1 LNRPSELPAAWWPA
15 AGANSLA
22 PRLAALGHV
31 MHAFG
36 IEDGDVQAMDR
47 PPQDGPAPRP
57 VLHGATLLLPG
68 APPAWAASGATD
80 AAAPWDERLH
90 DLHLAATLHAI
101 GHLRHSPRRQPAG
114 KRKPMS
120 LALAGAIEDVR
131 VDHLLMRR
139 HPGVGR
145 LYRCLL
151 RCQPALP
158 QVGFEALVAR
168 LQRVLLDPQ
177 ADDDNAWVRK
187 GRALFEAQ
195 AARLDDAEAFR
206 ELVSVLANDLGQ
218 LRVRMNL
225 QTYAPPLPW
234 HDDNNHLWAH
244 GADAEQAETTLRSPP
259 PQGEPQPALPQV
271 PDAASTPAPLPELA
285 RHDYPEWN
293 YRLDRARDKWCTV
306 IERAVPPALA
316 SAPTL
321 PARTPLR
328 LARSRRLDRSQRIR
342 RQWEG
347 DELDLDAAT
356 EIFIDRRLG
365 LAPDPRLF
373 RRNGRALP
381 RTSLLLLLDLSA
393 STADLQ
399 PCGRSVLDLEREAA
413 ALLMHALCDRED
425 RLEVAGFD
433 SDGRQA
439 VNYLRLLDFGQPV
452 PAAPAAV
459 LGAARP
465 GLSTR
470 LGAALRHA
478 TARLA
483 KETSAQRTLLVLS
496 DGAPS
501 DIDVFDP
508 RHLLEDA
515 ARAVVE
521 ARRKGVRCFC
531 LSLDRASE
539 AEVRRIFGYGGY
551 RIVDDPARLTAA
563 LARSYADLIDG
574 R

>member
-1 LNRPSELPAAWWPA
+1 MADAD
-15 AGANSLA
+15 SLT

-36 IEDGDVQAMDR
+36 IDDGEVQALDR

-57 VLHGATLLLPG
+57 VLHGATLLLPE
-68 APPAWAASGATD
+68 APPAWAM
-80 AAAPWDERLH
+80 AAE

-101 GHLRHSPRRQPAG
+101 GHLRHSPRRQPTG
-114 KRKPMS
+114 NRKPIS

-131 VDHLLMRR
+131 VNRLLMRS
-139 HPGVGR
+139 HPGLGR
-145 LYRCLL
+145 LFRRLL
-151 RCQPALP
+151 RSQPELP

-177 ADDDNAWVRK
+177 ADDHDPDGGDAWVRK

-195 AARLDDAEAFR
+195 AGRLDDAEAFR

-234 HDDNNHLWAH
+234 HDDNSHLWAH
-244 GADAEQAETTLRSPP
+244 GADAEQAETPLRRPP
-259 PQGEPQPALPQV
+259 PQGEPQPVPPQ
-271 PDAASTPAPLPELA
+271 AAEDDSDPAPLPELA
-285 RHDYPEWN
+285 RHDYPEWH
-293 YRLDRARDKWCTV
+293 YRLDRARDHWCTV
-306 IERAVPPALA
+306 IERAVPPAFA
-316 SAPTL
+316 SAPTP
-321 PARTPLR
+321 PARAPLR
-328 LARSRRLDRSQRIR
+328 LARSRRLNRNQRIR

-356 EIFIDRRLG
+356 EVFIDRRLG

-373 RRNGRALP
+373 RRNGRAVP

-413 ALLMHALCDRED
+413 TLLMEALRERED

-452 PAAPAAV
+452 PADPATV

-483 KETSAQRTLLVLS
+483 KERSAQRTLLVLS

-501 DIDVFDP
+501 DIDVFDA
-508 RHLLEDA
+508 RHLVEDA

-531 LSLDRASE
+531 LGMERASE
-539 AEVRRIFGYGGY
+539 AELRRIFGHHGY
-551 RIVDDPARLTAA
+551 RIVNDSARLAAA
-563 LARSYADLIDG
+563 LARSYAELSG
-574 R
+574 CE

>member
-1 LNRPSELPAAWWPA
+1 ME
-15 AGANSLA
+15 GADTLA
-22 PRLAALGHV
+22 PRLAPLGHV

-36 IEDGDVQAMDR
+36 IDDGDVQALER

-57 VLHGATLLLPG
+57 VLHGATLLLPD
-68 APPAWAASGATD
+68 APSEWAVNRTTAR
-80 AAAPWDERLH
+80 AAPGEALVH

-101 GHLRHSPRRQPAG
+101 GHLRHSPRRQAAG

-131 VDHLLMRR
+131 VDRLLMRR

-145 LYRCLL
+145 LYRRLL
-151 RCQPALP
+151 RSQPELP

-187 GRALFEAQ
+187 GRVLFEAQ
-195 AARLDDAEAFR
+195 AGRLDNAEAFR
-206 ELVSVLANDLGQ
+206 EVVSVLANDLGQ

-234 HDDNNHLWAH
+234 HDDNSHLWAH
-244 GADAEQAETTLRSPP
+244 GADAEQAETTLRRPP
-259 PQGEPQPALPQV
+259 PQGEPQPAPPQA
-271 PDAASTPAPLPELA
+271 PEEAPEPMPLPELA
-285 RHDYPEWN
+285 RHDYPEWH
-293 YRLDRARDKWCTV
+293 YRLERVRDNWCTV
-306 IERAVPPALA
+306 IERAVPPIFS

-321 PARTPLR
+321 SARTPLR

-356 EIFIDRRLG
+356 EVFIDRRLG

-373 RRNGRALP
+373 RRNGRAVP
-381 RTSLLLLLDLSA
+381 PTSLLLLLDLSA

-399 PCGRSVLDLEREAA
+399 PCGRRVLDLEREAA
-413 ALLMHALCDRED
+413 ALLMDALRGLED

-452 PAAPAAV
+452 PADPAMM

-470 LGAALRHA
+470 LGAALRHG

-501 DIDVFDP
+501 DIDVFDA
-508 RHLLEDA
+508 RHLVEDA

-521 ARRKGVRCFC
+521 ARCKGVRCFC

-539 AEVRRIFGYGGY
+539 ADVRRIFGHGGY
-551 RIVDDPARLTAA
+551 RIVDDPAGLAGA
-563 LARSYADLIDG
+563 LARSYAELVD
-574 R
+574 RH

>member
-1 LNRPSELPAAWWPA
+1 
-15 AGANSLA
+15 
-22 PRLAALGHV
+22 
-31 MHAFG
+31 M
-36 IEDGDVQAMDR
+36 
-47 PPQDGPAPRP
+47 
-57 VLHGATLLLPG
+57 
-68 APPAWAASGATD
+68 
-80 AAAPWDERLH
+80 
-90 DLHLAATLHAI
+90 
-101 GHLRHSPRRQPAG
+101 
-114 KRKPMS
+114 
-120 LALAGAIEDVR
+120 
-131 VDHLLMRR
+131 
-139 HPGVGR
+139 
-145 LYRCLL
+145 
-151 RCQPALP
+151 
-158 QVGFEALVAR
+158 GFEALVAR

-177 ADDDNAWVRK
+177 TDDDNAWVCK

-195 AARLDDAEAFR
+195 AGRLDDAEAFR
-206 ELVSVLANDLGQ
+206 EVVSVLANDLGQ

-234 HDDNNHLWAH
+234 HDDNSHLWAH
-244 GADAEQAETTLRSPP
+244 GADAEQAETPLRRPP
-259 PQGEPQPALPQV
+259 PQGEPQPAPPQA
-271 PDAASTPAPLPELA
+271 PEEAPEPAPLPELA
-285 RHDYPEWN
+285 RHDYPEWH
-293 YRLDRARDKWCTV
+293 YRLERARDNWCTV
-306 IERAVPPALA
+306 IERAVPPASA

-321 PARTPLR
+321 PARAPLR

-356 EIFIDRRLG
+356 EVFIDRRLG

-373 RRNGRALP
+373 RRNGRAVP

-413 ALLMHALCDRED
+413 ALLMDALRERED

-452 PAAPAAV
+452 PADPATV

-496 DGAPS
+496 DGTPS
-501 DIDVFDP
+501 DIDVFDA
-508 RHLLEDA
+508 RHLVEDA

-539 AEVRRIFGYGGY
+539 ADVRRIFGHAGY
-551 RIVDDPARLTAA
+551 RIVDDPARLAA
-563 LARSYADLIDG
+563 VLARSYAELAG
-574 R
+574 G

>member
-1 LNRPSELPAAWWPA
+1 V
-15 AGANSLA
+15 AGIDKLA

-36 IEDGDVQAMDR
+36 IDDGDVQALDR

-57 VLHGATLLLPG
+57 VLHGATLLLPE
-68 APPAWAASGATD
+68 APPAWAMPAD
-80 AAAPWDERLH
+80 

-131 VDHLLMRR
+131 VDRLLMQR
-139 HPGVGR
+139 HPGLTR
-145 LYRCLL
+145 LFRRLL
-151 RCQPALP
+151 RSQPEPP
-158 QVGFEALVAR
+158 QVGFGAMVAR

-195 AARLDDAEAFR
+195 VAQLDDAEALR
-206 ELVSVLANDLGQ
+206 EMVSVLANDLGQ

-234 HDDNNHLWAH
+234 HDDNSHLWAH
-244 GADAEQAETTLRSPP
+244 GADAEQAETTLRRPP
-259 PQGEPQPALPQV
+259 PSGATQPAPPQAPEET
-271 PDAASTPAPLPELA
+271 PDPVPLPELA
-285 RHDYPEWN
+285 RHDYPEWH
-293 YRLDRARDKWCTV
+293 YRMERARANWCTV
-306 IERAVPPALA
+306 IERAVPPAFA
-316 SAPTL
+316 GATPP
-321 PARTPLR
+321 PARAPLR

-356 EIFIDRRLG
+356 EVFIDRRLG

-373 RRNGRALP
+373 RRNGRAVP

-413 ALLMHALCDRED
+413 ALLMGALRGRED

-452 PAAPAAV
+452 PAGPAMV
-459 LGAARP
+459 LTAARR

-483 KETSAQRTLLVLS
+483 KEDSAQRTLLVLS

-501 DIDVFDP
+501 DIDVFDD
-508 RHLLEDA
+508 RHLVEDA

-521 ARRKGVRCFC
+521 AQRKGVRCFC
-531 LSLDRASE
+531 LSLDRGSE
-539 AEVRRIFGYGGY
+539 SDVRRIFGHAGY
-551 RIVDDPARLTAA
+551 RIVDDPARLAAA
-563 LARSYADLIDG
+563 LARSYAELID
-574 R
+574 RR

>member
-1 LNRPSELPAAWWPA
+1 M
-15 AGANSLA
+15 AGIDNLA
-22 PRLAALGHV
+22 TRLAALGHL

-36 IEDGDVQAMDR
+36 IDGGEVQALDR

-57 VLHGATLLLPG
+57 VLHGATLLLPE
-68 APPAWAASGATD
+68 APPAWAALGVA
-80 AAAPWDERLH
+80 LQH

-101 GHLRHSPRRQPAG
+101 GHLRHSPRRQPTG

-120 LALAGAIEDVR
+120 LALAGAVEDVR
-131 VDHLLMRR
+131 VDRLLMQR
-139 HPGVGR
+139 HPGITR
-145 LYRCLL
+145 LFRRLL
-151 RCQPALP
+151 RSQPEPP
-158 QVGFEALVAR
+158 QVGFETLVAR

-195 AARLDDAEAFR
+195 AGRLDDAEALR

-234 HDDNNHLWAH
+234 HDDNSHLWAH
-244 GADAEQAETTLRSPP
+244 GADAEQAETTLRRPP
-259 PQGEPQPALPQV
+259 PQGALQSAPPQ
-271 PDAASTPAPLPELA
+271 AADEASDPAPMPELA
-285 RHDYPEWN
+285 RHDYPEWH
-293 YRLDRARDKWCTV
+293 YRLERARDHWCTV
-306 IERAVPPALA
+306 IEHAIPPTLASTPTPPARA
-316 SAPTL
+316 
-321 PARTPLR
+321 PLR

-356 EIFIDRRLG
+356 EVFIDRRLG

-373 RRNGRALP
+373 RRNGRAVP

-413 ALLMHALCDRED
+413 ALLMDALRERED

-439 VNYLRLLDFGQPV
+439 VNYLRLLDFGQHV
-452 PAAPAAV
+452 PADPGAV
-459 LGAARP
+459 LGATRP

-496 DGAPS
+496 DGTPS
-501 DIDVFDP
+501 DIDVFNA
-508 RHLLEDA
+508 RHLVEDA

-521 ARRKGVRCFC
+521 ARRKGVRSFC

-539 AEVRRIFGYGGY
+539 ADVRRIFGHAGY
-551 RIVDDPARLTAA
+551 RIVDDPARLAAA
-563 LARSYADLIDG
+563 LTRTCAELIDG

>member
-1 LNRPSELPAAWWPA
+1 ME
-15 AGANSLA
+15 GADTLA

-36 IEDGDVQAMDR
+36 IDDGDVQALER

-57 VLHGATLLLPG
+57 VLHGATLLLPE
-68 APPAWAASGATD
+68 APPEWAASGATD
-80 AAAPWDERLH
+80 GAAPGDVLLH

-101 GHLRHSPRRQPAG
+101 GHLRHSPRRQPTG

-120 LALAGAIEDVR
+120 LALAAAIEDVR
-131 VDHLLMRR
+131 VDRLLMQR
-139 HPGVGR
+139 HPGITR
-145 LYRCLL
+145 LFRRLFRRLL
-151 RCQPALP
+151 RSQPEPP

-177 ADDDNAWVRK
+177 TDDDNAWVRK

-195 AARLDDAEAFR
+195 AGRLDDAESFR
-206 ELVSVLANDLGQ
+206 DVVSVLANDLGQ

-234 HDDNNHLWAH
+234 HDDNSHLWAH
-244 GADAEQAETTLRSPP
+244 GTDAEQAETTLRRPP
-259 PQGEPQPALPQV
+259 PQGAPQSAPPQ
-271 PDAASTPAPLPELA
+271 AADEASDPAPLPELA
-285 RHDYPEWN
+285 RHDYPEWH
-293 YRLDRARDKWCTV
+293 YRLDRARDHWCTV
-306 IERAVPPALA
+306 IERAVPPAFA
-316 SAPTL
+316 NVPTP
-321 PARTPLR
+321 PARAPLR

-356 EIFIDRRLG
+356 EVFIDRRLG

-373 RRNGRALP
+373 RRNGRAVP

-399 PCGRSVLDLEREAA
+399 PCGRRVLELEREAA
-413 ALLMHALCDRED
+413 ALLMDALRDRED

-452 PAAPAAV
+452 PADPAAL
-459 LGAARP
+459 LGATRP

-483 KETSAQRTLLVLS
+483 QETSAQRTLLVLS

-501 DIDVFDP
+501 DIDVFDA
-508 RHLLEDA
+508 RHLVEDA

-521 ARRKGVRCFC
+521 ARRKGVRSFC

-539 AEVRRIFGYGGY
+539 ADVRRIFGHAGY
-551 RIVDDPARLTAA
+551 RIVDDPARLAAA
-563 LARSYADLIDG
+563 LTRTCAELIDG

>member
-1 LNRPSELPAAWWPA
+1 MAAID
-15 AGANSLA
+15 SLA

-36 IEDGDVQAMDR
+36 IDDGDVQALER

-57 VLHGATLLLPG
+57 VLHGATLLLPE
-68 APPAWAASGATD
+68 APPAWALPA
-80 AAAPWDERLH
+80 DE
-90 DLHLAATLHAI
+90 LHLAATLHAI
-101 GHLRHSPRRQPAG
+101 GHLRHSPRRQAAG

-131 VDHLLMRR
+131 VDRLLMRR

-145 LYRCLL
+145 LFRRLL
-151 RCQPALP
+151 RGQPELP

-195 AARLDDAEAFR
+195 AGQLDEAEAFR
-206 ELVSVLANDLGQ
+206 EVVSVLANDLGQ

-225 QTYAPPLPW
+225 QSYAPPLPW
-234 HDDNNHLWAH
+234 HDDNSHLWAH
-244 GADAEQAETTLRSPP
+244 GADAEQAETPLRRPP
-259 PQGEPQPALPQV
+259 PQGEPQPAPPQA
-271 PDAASTPAPLPELA
+271 PEEAPEPAPLPELA
-285 RHDYPEWN
+285 RHDYPEWH
-293 YRLDRARDKWCTV
+293 YRLERARDNWCTV
-306 IERAVPPALA
+306 IERAVPPASF
-316 SAPTL
+316 SAPTP
-321 PARTPLR
+321 PARAPLR

-356 EIFIDRRLG
+356 EVFIDRRLG

-373 RRNGRALP
+373 RRNGRGVP

-413 ALLMHALCDRED
+413 SLLMDALRDHED

-433 SDGRQA
+433 SDGRHV

-452 PAAPAAV
+452 PADAALV
-459 LGAARP
+459 LGAAQP

-501 DIDVFDP
+501 DIDVLDA
-508 RHLLEDA
+508 RHLVEDA
-515 ARAVVE
+515 ARAVME

-539 AEVRRIFGYGGY
+539 ADVRRIFGHGGY
-551 RIVDDPARLTAA
+551 RIVDEPARLAAA
-563 LARSYADLIDG
+563 LARSYAELAG
-574 R
+574 G

>member
-1 LNRPSELPAAWWPA
+1 ME
-15 AGANSLA
+15 GADTLA
-22 PRLAALGHV
+22 PRLAPLGHV

-36 IEDGDVQAMDR
+36 IDDGDVQALER

-57 VLHGATLLLPG
+57 VLHGATLLLPD
-68 APPAWAASGATD
+68 APSEWAVNRTTAR
-80 AAAPWDERLH
+80 AAPGEALVH

-101 GHLRHSPRRQPAG
+101 GHLRHSPRRQAAG

-131 VDHLLMRR
+131 VDRLLMRR

-145 LYRCLL
+145 LYRRLL
-151 RCQPALP
+151 RSQPELP

-187 GRALFEAQ
+187 GRVLFEAQ
-195 AARLDDAEAFR
+195 AGRLDNAEAFR
-206 ELVSVLANDLGQ
+206 EVVSVLANDLGQ

-234 HDDNNHLWAH
+234 HDDNSHLWAH
-244 GADAEQAETTLRSPP
+244 GADAEQAETTLRRPP
-259 PQGEPQPALPQV
+259 PQGEPQPAPPQA
-271 PDAASTPAPLPELA
+271 PEEAPEPMPLPELA
-285 RHDYPEWN
+285 RHDYPEWH
-293 YRLDRARDKWCTV
+293 YRLERVRDNWCTV
-306 IERAVPPALA
+306 IERAVPPIFS

-321 PARTPLR
+321 SARTPLR

-356 EIFIDRRLG
+356 EVFIDRRLG

-373 RRNGRALP
+373 RRNGRAVP
-381 RTSLLLLLDLSA
+381 PTSLLLLLDLSA

-399 PCGRSVLDLEREAA
+399 PCGRRVLDLEREAA
-413 ALLMHALCDRED
+413 ALLMDALRGLED

-452 PAAPAAV
+452 PADPAMM

-470 LGAALRHA
+470 LGAALRHG

-501 DIDVFDP
+501 DIDVFDA
-508 RHLLEDA
+508 RHLVEDA

-521 ARRKGVRCFC
+521 ARCKGVRCFC
-531 LSLDRASE
+531 LTLDRASE
-539 AEVRRIFGYGGY
+539 ADVRRIFGHAGY
-551 RIVDDPARLTAA
+551 RIVDDPARLAGA
-563 LARSYADLIDG
+563 LARSYAELVD
-574 R
+574 RH

>member
-1 LNRPSELPAAWWPA
+1 M
-15 AGANSLA
+15 AGADSLT

-36 IEDGDVQAMDR
+36 IDDGEVQALDG

-57 VLHGATLLLPG
+57 VLHGATLLLPE
-68 APPAWAASGATD
+68 APAAWAM
-80 AAAPWDERLH
+80 AAE

-101 GHLRHSPRRQPAG
+101 GHLRHSPHRLPTG
-114 KRKPMS
+114 NRKPMS
-120 LALAGAIEDVR
+120 LALAGAVEDVR
-131 VDHLLMRR
+131 VDRLLMRR
-139 HPGVGR
+139 HPGLGR
-145 LYRCLL
+145 LFRRLL
-151 RCQPALP
+151 RSQPELP

-195 AARLDDAEAFR
+195 AGRLDDAEAFR

-234 HDDNNHLWAH
+234 HDDNSHLWAH
-244 GADAEQAETTLRSPP
+244 GADAEQAETTLRRPP
-259 PQGEPQPALPQV
+259 PQGAPQSAPPQV
-271 PDAASTPAPLPELA
+271 ADEASDPAPLPELA
-285 RHDYPEWN
+285 RHDYPEWH
-293 YRLDRARDKWCTV
+293 YRLDRARDHWCTV
-306 IERAVPPALA
+306 IERAVPPAFA
-316 SAPTL
+316 SAPTPPARTPL
-321 PARTPLR
+321 RPARTPLR

-356 EIFIDRRLG
+356 EVFIDRRLG

-373 RRNGRALP
+373 RRNGRTVP

-413 ALLMHALCDRED
+413 ALLMEALRERED
-425 RLEVAGFD
+425 RLEVAGFN

-439 VNYLRLLDFGQPV
+439 VNYLRLLDFGQPL
-452 PAAPAAV
+452 PADPATV

-478 TARLA
+478 TTRLA
-483 KETSAQRTLLVLS
+483 KERSAQRALLVLS

-501 DIDVFDP
+501 DIDAFDA
-508 RHLLEDA
+508 RHLVEDA

-531 LSLDRASE
+531 LSLERASE
-539 AEVRRIFGYGGY
+539 AELRRIFGHGGY
-551 RIVDDPARLTAA
+551 RIVDDPARLAAA
-563 LARSYADLIDG
+563 LARSYAELAGCD
-574 R
+574 

>member
-1 LNRPSELPAAWWPA
+1 MNRPSDLPAAWWPVA
-15 AGANSLA
+15 AIDSLA
-22 PRLAALGHV
+22 PRLATLGHV

-36 IEDGDVQAMDR
+36 IDDGDVQALER

-57 VLHGATLLLPG
+57 VLHGATLLLPE
-68 APPAWAASGATD
+68 APPAWALPA
-80 AAAPWDERLH
+80 DE
-90 DLHLAATLHAI
+90 LHLAATLHAI
-101 GHLRHSPRRQPAG
+101 GHLRHSPRRQAAG

-131 VDHLLMRR
+131 VDRLLMRR

-145 LYRCLL
+145 LFRRLL
-151 RCQPALP
+151 RGQPELP

-177 ADDDNAWVRK
+177 AEDHDKDGGDAWVRK

-195 AARLDDAEAFR
+195 TARLDDAEAFR

-234 HDDNNHLWAH
+234 HDDNSHLWAH
-244 GADAEQAETTLRSPP
+244 GANAEQAETPLRRPP
-259 PQGEPQPALPQV
+259 PKGEPQPTPPQA
-271 PDAASTPAPLPELA
+271 PKDASDPAPLPELG
-285 RHDYPEWN
+285 RHDYPEWH
-293 YRLDRARDKWCTV
+293 YRLERARDNWCTV

-316 SAPTL
+316 SAPTP
-321 PARTPLR
+321 PARAPLR
-328 LARSRRLDRSQRIR
+328 LARSRRIDRSQRIR

-356 EIFIDRRLG
+356 EVFIDRRLG

-373 RRNGRALP
+373 RRNGRAVP

-413 ALLMHALCDRED
+413 ALLMDALRDRED

-439 VNYLRLLDFGQPV
+439 VNYLRLLDFGQP
-452 PAAPAAV
+452 APADPATV

-496 DGAPS
+496 DGTPS
-501 DIDVFDP
+501 DIDVFDA
-508 RHLLEDA
+508 RHLVEDA

-539 AEVRRIFGYGGY
+539 ADVRRIFGHAGY
-551 RIVDDPARLTAA
+551 RIVDDPARLAA
-563 LARSYADLIDG
+563 VLARSYAELAG
-574 R
+574 G

>member
-1 LNRPSELPAAWWPA
+1 ME
-15 AGANSLA
+15 GADSLA

-36 IEDGDVQAMDR
+36 IDDGDVQALER

-57 VLHGATLLLPG
+57 VLHGGTLLLPN
-68 APPAWAASGATD
+68 APPEWAVNRAAEG
-80 AAAPWDERLH
+80 AAPGEALLH

-101 GHLRHSPRRQPAG
+101 GHLRHSPRRQPVG
-114 KRKPMS
+114 RRKPMS
-120 LALAGAIEDVR
+120 LALAGAVEDVR
-131 VDHLLMRR
+131 VDRLLMRR
-139 HPGVGR
+139 HPGIGR
-145 LYRCLL
+145 LFRHLL
-151 RCQPALP
+151 RSQPQLP

-177 ADDDNAWVRK
+177 ADDHDKDDDNAWVRK

-195 AARLDDAEAFR
+195 AARLDDVEAFR
-206 ELVSVLANDLGQ
+206 DVVSVLANDLGQ

-234 HDDNNHLWAH
+234 HDDNSHLWAH
-244 GADAEQAETTLRSPP
+244 GADADQAETTLRRPP
-259 PQGEPQPALPQV
+259 PADPAHPAPPQAPT
-271 PDAASTPAPLPELA
+271 AASDPTPLRELA
-285 RHDYPEWN
+285 RHDYPEWH
-293 YRLDRARDKWCTV
+293 YRLDRARDHWCTV
-306 IERAVPPALA
+306 IERAVPPAF
-316 SAPTL
+316 SNPPSP
-321 PARTPLR
+321 PARAPLH

-356 EIFIDRRLG
+356 EVFIDRRLG

-373 RRNGRALP
+373 RRNCRTVP

-413 ALLMHALCDRED
+413 ALLMDALRDRED

-433 SDGRQA
+433 SDGRHA
-439 VNYLRLLDFGQPV
+439 VNYLRLLDFSQPAPAD
-452 PAAPAAV
+452 PAAM

-483 KETSAQRTLLVLS
+483 QETSTQRTLLVLS

-501 DIDVFDP
+501 DIDVFDAG
-508 RHLLEDA
+508 HLVEDA

-521 ARRKGVRCFC
+521 ARRRGVRCFC

-539 AEVRRIFGYGGY
+539 IDVRRIFGHAGY
-551 RIVDDPARLTAA
+551 RIVGDPARLADVLSHT
-563 LARSYADLIDG
+563 YAELT
-574 R
+574 RTP

>member
-1 LNRPSELPAAWWPA
+1 ME
-15 AGANSLA
+15 GADTLA
-22 PRLAALGHV
+22 PHLAALGHV
-31 MHAFG
+31 LHAFG
-36 IEDGDVQAMDR
+36 IDDGDVQALER

-57 VLHGATLLLPG
+57 VLHGATLLLPD
-68 APPAWAASGATD
+68 APSEWAVNRTTAG
-80 AAAPWDERLH
+80 AAPGEALVH

-101 GHLRHSPRRQPAG
+101 GHLRHSPRRQAAG

-131 VDHLLMRR
+131 VDRLLMRR

-145 LYRCLL
+145 LYRRLL
-151 RCQPALP
+151 RSQPELP

-195 AARLDDAEAFR
+195 VAQLEEAEAFR
-206 ELVSVLANDLGQ
+206 EVVSVLANDLGQ
-218 LRVRMNL
+218 LRLRMNL

-234 HDDNNHLWAH
+234 HDDNSHLWAH
-244 GADAEQAETTLRSPP
+244 GADAEQAETTLRRPP
-259 PQGEPQPALPQV
+259 PQGEPQPAPPQA
-271 PDAASTPAPLPELA
+271 PEEAPEPMPLPELA
-285 RHDYPEWN
+285 RHDYPEWH
-293 YRLDRARDKWCTV
+293 YRLERVRDNWCTV
-306 IERAVPPALA
+306 IERAVPPIFS

-321 PARTPLR
+321 SARTPLR

-356 EIFIDRRLG
+356 EVFIDRRLG

-373 RRNGRALP
+373 RRNGRAVP
-381 RTSLLLLLDLSA
+381 PTSLLLLLDLSA

-399 PCGRSVLDLEREAA
+399 PCGRRVLDLEREAA
-413 ALLMHALCDRED
+413 ALLMDALRGLED

-452 PAAPAAV
+452 PADPAMM

-470 LGAALRHA
+470 LGAALRHG
-478 TARLA
+478 TARLT

-501 DIDVFDP
+501 DIDVFDA
-508 RHLLEDA
+508 RHLVEDA

-521 ARRKGVRCFC
+521 ARCKGVRCFC

-539 AEVRRIFGYGGY
+539 ADVRRIFGHGGY
-551 RIVDDPARLTAA
+551 RIVDDPAGLAGA
-563 LARSYADLIDG
+563 LARSYAELVD
-574 R
+574 RH

>member
-1 LNRPSELPAAWWPA
+1 ME
-15 AGANSLA
+15 GADTLA
-22 PRLAALGHV
+22 PHLAALGHV
-31 MHAFG
+31 LHAFG
-36 IEDGDVQAMDR
+36 IDDGDVQALDR
-47 PPQDGPAPRP
+47 LPQDGPAPRP
-57 VLHGATLLLPG
+57 VLHGTTLLLPD
-68 APPAWAASGATD
+68 APSEWAVNRTTAR
-80 AAAPWDERLH
+80 AAPGEALVH

-101 GHLRHSPRRQPAG
+101 GHLRHSPRRQAAG

-131 VDHLLMRR
+131 VDRLLMRR

-145 LYRCLL
+145 LFRRLL
-151 RCQPALP
+151 RGQPELP

-195 AARLDDAEAFR
+195 VAQLEEAEAFR
-206 ELVSVLANDLGQ
+206 EVVSVLANDLGQ

-234 HDDNNHLWAH
+234 HDDNSHLWAH
-244 GADAEQAETTLRSPP
+244 GADAEQAETTLRRPP
-259 PQGEPQPALPQV
+259 PQGEPQPAPPQA
-271 PDAASTPAPLPELA
+271 PEEAPEPMPLPELA
-285 RHDYPEWN
+285 RHDYPEWH
-293 YRLDRARDKWCTV
+293 YRLERVRDNWCTV
-306 IERAVPPALA
+306 IERAVPPVFS

-321 PARTPLR
+321 SARTPLR

-356 EIFIDRRLG
+356 EVFIDRRLG

-373 RRNGRALP
+373 RRNGRAVP
-381 RTSLLLLLDLSA
+381 PTSLLLLLDLSA

-413 ALLMHALCDRED
+413 ALLMDALRGLEN

-452 PAAPAAV
+452 PADPAMM

-470 LGAALRHA
+470 LGAALRHG

-483 KETSAQRTLLVLS
+483 KEMSAQRTLLVLS

-501 DIDVFDP
+501 DIDVFDA
-508 RHLLEDA
+508 RHLVEDA

-539 AEVRRIFGYGGY
+539 ADVRRIFGHGGY
-551 RIVDDPARLTAA
+551 RIVDDPAGLAGA
-563 LARSYADLIDG
+563 LARSYAELVD
-574 R
+574 RH

>member
-1 LNRPSELPAAWWPA
+1 M
-15 AGANSLA
+15 AGIDSRA

-36 IEDGDVQAMDR
+36 IDDGDVQALDR

-57 VLHGATLLLPG
+57 VLHGATLLLPE
-68 APPAWAASGATD
+68 APPEWAASGAASGATD
-80 AAAPWDERLH
+80 GAAPGDTLLH

-101 GHLRHSPRRQPAG
+101 GHLRHSPRHQPAG

-131 VDHLLMRR
+131 VDRLLMQR
-139 HPGVGR
+139 HPGLTR
-145 LYRCLL
+145 LFRRLL
-151 RCQPALP
+151 RRQPEPP
-158 QVGFEALVAR
+158 QVGFETLVAR

-195 AARLDDAEAFR
+195 AGRLDDAEALR

-234 HDDNNHLWAH
+234 HDDNSHLWAH
-244 GADAEQAETTLRSPP
+244 GADAEQAETTLRRPP
-259 PQGEPQPALPQV
+259 PQGALQSAPPQ
-271 PDAASTPAPLPELA
+271 AADEASDPAPMPELA
-285 RHDYPEWN
+285 RHDYPEWH
-293 YRLDRARDKWCTV
+293 YRLERARDHWCTV
-306 IERAVPPALA
+306 IEHAIPPTLASTPTPPARA
-316 SAPTL
+316 
-321 PARTPLR
+321 PLR

-356 EIFIDRRLG
+356 EVFIDRRLG

-373 RRNGRALP
+373 RRNGRDVP

-413 ALLMHALCDRED
+413 ALLMDALRDRED

-452 PAAPAAV
+452 PADPAAA
-459 LGAARP
+459 LGATRP

-496 DGAPS
+496 DGTPS
-501 DIDVFDP
+501 DIDVFDA
-508 RHLLEDA
+508 RHLVEDA

-521 ARRKGVRCFC
+521 ARRKGVRSFC

-539 AEVRRIFGYGGY
+539 ADVRRIFGHAGY
-551 RIVDDPARLTAA
+551 RIVDDPARLAAA
-563 LARSYADLIDG
+563 LTRTCAELIDG

>member
-1 LNRPSELPAAWWPA
+1 V
-15 AGANSLA
+15 AGADSLT

-36 IEDGDVQAMDR
+36 IDDGEVQALDG

-57 VLHGATLLLPG
+57 VLHGATLLLPE
-68 APPAWAASGATD
+68 APAAWAM
-80 AAAPWDERLH
+80 AAE

-101 GHLRHSPRRQPAG
+101 GHLRHSPHRLPTG
-114 KRKPMS
+114 NRKPMS
-120 LALAGAIEDVR
+120 LALAGAVEDVR
-131 VDHLLMRR
+131 VDRLLMRR
-139 HPGVGR
+139 HPGLGR
-145 LYRCLL
+145 LFRRLL
-151 RCQPALP
+151 RSQPELP

-195 AARLDDAEAFR
+195 AGRLDDAEAFR

-234 HDDNNHLWAH
+234 HDDNSHLWAH
-244 GADAEQAETTLRSPP
+244 GADAEQAETTLRRPP
-259 PQGEPQPALPQV
+259 PQGAPQSAPPQV
-271 PDAASTPAPLPELA
+271 ADEASDPAPLPELA
-285 RHDYPEWN
+285 RHDYPEWH
-293 YRLDRARDKWCTV
+293 YRLDRARDHWCTV
-306 IERAVPPALA
+306 IERAVPPAFA
-316 SAPTL
+316 SAPTPPARTPL
-321 PARTPLR
+321 RPARTPLR

-356 EIFIDRRLG
+356 EVFIDRRLG

-373 RRNGRALP
+373 RRNGRTVP

-413 ALLMHALCDRED
+413 ALLMEALRERED
-425 RLEVAGFD
+425 RLEVAGFN

-439 VNYLRLLDFGQPV
+439 VNYLRLLDFGQPL
-452 PAAPAAV
+452 PADPATV

-478 TARLA
+478 TTRLA
-483 KETSAQRTLLVLS
+483 KERSAQRALLVLS

-501 DIDVFDP
+501 DIDAFDA
-508 RHLLEDA
+508 RHLVEDA

-531 LSLDRASE
+531 LSLERASE
-539 AEVRRIFGYGGY
+539 AELRRIFGHGGY
-551 RIVDDPARLTAA
+551 RIVDDPARLAAA
-563 LARSYADLIDG
+563 LARSYAELAGCD
-574 R
+574 

>member
-1 LNRPSELPAAWWPA
+1 MEDADT
-15 AGANSLA
+15 LA
-22 PRLAALGHV
+22 PHLAALGHV
-31 MHAFG
+31 LHAFG
-36 IEDGDVQAMDR
+36 IDDGDVQALDR
-47 PPQDGPAPRP
+47 LPQDGPAPRP
-57 VLHGATLLLPG
+57 VLHGTTLLLPG
-68 APPAWAASGATD
+68 APPAWAASGVTD
-80 AAAPWDERLH
+80 AAAPGDERLH

-101 GHLRHSPRRQPAG
+101 GHLRHSPRRQPTG
-114 KRKPMS
+114 NRKPMS

-131 VDHLLMRR
+131 VDRLLMRR

-145 LYRCLL
+145 LFRRLL
-151 RCQPALP
+151 RGLPELP

-177 ADDDNAWVRK
+177 ADDHDKDGGDAWVRK

-195 AARLDDAEAFR
+195 AARLDEAEAFR

-234 HDDNNHLWAH
+234 HDDNSHLWAH
-244 GADAEQAETTLRSPP
+244 GADAEQAETTLRRPP
-259 PQGEPQPALPQV
+259 PQGEPQPAPPQA
-271 PDAASTPAPLPELA
+271 PEEAPEPMPLPELA
-285 RHDYPEWN
+285 RHDYPEWH
-293 YRLDRARDKWCTV
+293 YRLERVRDNWCTV
-306 IERAVPPALA
+306 IERAVPPIFS

-321 PARTPLR
+321 SARTPLR

-356 EIFIDRRLG
+356 EVFIDRRLG

-373 RRNGRALP
+373 RRNGRAVP
-381 RTSLLLLLDLSA
+381 PTSLLLLLDLSA

-399 PCGRSVLDLEREAA
+399 PCGRRVLDLEREAA
-413 ALLMHALCDRED
+413 ALLMDALRGLED

-452 PAAPAAV
+452 PADPAMM

-470 LGAALRHA
+470 LGAALRHG

-483 KETSAQRTLLVLS
+483 KEMSAQRTLLVLS

-501 DIDVFDP
+501 DIDVFDA
-508 RHLLEDA
+508 RHLVEDA

-531 LSLDRASE
+531 LTLDRASE
-539 AEVRRIFGYGGY
+539 ADVRRIFGHAGY
-551 RIVDDPARLTAA
+551 RIVDDPARLAGA
-563 LARSYADLIDG
+563 LARSYAELVD
-574 R
+574 RH

>member
-1 LNRPSELPAAWWPA
+1 MTGPD
-15 AGANSLA
+15 SLA
-22 PRLAALGHV
+22 PRLPALGHV

-36 IEDGDVQAMDR
+36 IDDGEVQALDR

-57 VLHGATLLLPG
+57 VLHGATLLLPEV
-68 APPAWAASGATD
+68 PPAWATSGATD
-80 AAAPWDERLH
+80 GAAPGDTLVH

-101 GHLRHSPRRQPAG
+101 GHLRHSPRRQPTG
-114 KRKPMS
+114 NRKPMS
-120 LALAGAIEDVR
+120 LALAAAVEDVR
-131 VDHLLMRR
+131 IDRLLMQR
-139 HPGVGR
+139 HPGLTR
-145 LYRCLL
+145 LFRRLL
-151 RCQPALP
+151 RSQPEPP

-177 ADDDNAWVRK
+177 TDDDNAWVRK

-195 AARLDDAEAFR
+195 AGRLDDAEAFR

-234 HDDNNHLWAH
+234 HDDNSHLWAH
-244 GADAEQAETTLRSPP
+244 GADAEQAETTLRRPP
-259 PQGEPQPALPQV
+259 PQGAPQSAPPQ
-271 PDAASTPAPLPELA
+271 AADEVSDPTPLPELA
-285 RHDYPEWN
+285 RHDYPEWH
-293 YRLDRARDKWCTV
+293 YRLDRARDNWCTV
-306 IERAVPPALA
+306 IERAVPPAVA
-316 SAPTL
+316 SASSPSVR
-321 PARTPLR
+321 APLR
-328 LARSRRLDRSQRIR
+328 LARSRRLDRSQRIN

-356 EIFIDRRLG
+356 EVFIDRRLG
-365 LAPDPRLF
+365 LAPDARLF
-373 RRNGRALP
+373 RRNGRAVP

-399 PCGRSVLDLEREAA
+399 ACGRSVLDLEREAA
-413 ALLMHALCDRED
+413 ALLMDALRDRED

-439 VNYLRLLDFGQPV
+439 VNYLRLLEFGQPV
-452 PAAPAAV
+452 PTDPAKV

-483 KETSAQRTLLVLS
+483 KETSPQRTLLVLS

-501 DIDVFDP
+501 DIDVFDG
-508 RHLLEDA
+508 RHLVEDA

-539 AEVRRIFGYGGY
+539 ADVRRIFGHAGY
-551 RIVDDPARLTAA
+551 RIVDDPARLAGA
-563 LARSYADLIDG
+563 LARSYASVSN
-574 R
+574 

>member
-1 LNRPSELPAAWWPA
+1 M
-15 AGANSLA
+15 AGVDSPA

-36 IEDGDVQAMDR
+36 IDDGDVQALER

-57 VLHGATLLLPG
+57 VLHGATLLLPE
-68 APPAWAASGATD
+68 ALPEWAALEGARGE
-80 AAAPWDERLH
+80 ALQH

-101 GHLRHSPRRQPAG
+101 GHLRHSPRHQPAG

-131 VDHLLMRR
+131 VDRLLMRR
-139 HPGVGR
+139 HPGLKR
-145 LYRCLL
+145 LFRHLL
-151 RCQPALP
+151 RTQPELP

-195 AARLDDAEAFR
+195 AGRRLDDAEAFR
-206 ELVSVLANDLGQ
+206 EVVSVLANDLGQ

-234 HDDNNHLWAH
+234 HDDNSHLWAH
-244 GADAEQAETTLRSPP
+244 SADAEQAETTLRHPP
-259 PQGEPQPALPQV
+259 PQGAPQPAPPQA
-271 PDAASTPAPLPELA
+271 PEAASDPAPLPELA
-285 RHDYPEWN
+285 RHDYPEWH
-293 YRLDRARDKWCTV
+293 YRLDRARDNWCTV
-306 IERAVPPALA
+306 IERAVPPAVA
-316 SAPTL
+316 GTPTQ
-321 PARTPLR
+321 PARAPLR
-328 LARSRRLDRSQRIR
+328 LVRSRHLDRSQRIR

-356 EIFIDRRLG
+356 EVFIDRRLG

-373 RRNGRALP
+373 RRNGGTVP

-393 STADLQ
+393 STRDLQ

-413 ALLMHALCDRED
+413 ALLMDALRDRED

-452 PAAPAAV
+452 PADPAAV
-459 LGAARP
+459 LGSARP

-483 KETSAQRTLLVLS
+483 KETSAHRTLLVLS

-501 DIDVFDP
+501 DIDVFDA
-508 RHLLEDA
+508 RHLVEDA
-515 ARAVVE
+515 AHAVVE

-539 AEVRRIFGYGGY
+539 ADVRRIFGYGGY
-551 RIVDDPARLTAA
+551 RIVDDPARLATA
-563 LARSYADLIDG
+563 LARTYAELIDG

>member
-1 LNRPSELPAAWWPA
+1 M
-15 AGANSLA
+15 AGADSLA
-22 PRLAALGHV
+22 PRLAALGHL

-36 IEDGDVQAMDR
+36 IDDGDVQALER

-57 VLHGATLLLPG
+57 VLHGATLLLPE
-68 APPAWAASGATD
+68 APPQWAM
-80 AAAPWDERLH
+80 AAE

-101 GHLRHSPRRQPAG
+101 GHLRHSPRRQPTG
-114 KRKPMS
+114 NRKPMS

-131 VDHLLMRR
+131 VDRLLMQR
-139 HPGVGR
+139 HPGLTR
-145 LYRCLL
+145 LFRRLL
-151 RCQPALP
+151 RRQPEPP
-158 QVGFEALVAR
+158 QVGFETLVAR

-187 GRALFEAQ
+187 GRALFEVR
-195 AARLDDAEAFR
+195 AARLDEAEAFR
-206 ELVSVLANDLGQ
+206 DVVSVLANDLGQ

-234 HDDNNHLWAH
+234 HDDNSHLWAQ
-244 GADAEQAETTLRSPP
+244 GADAEQAETTLRRPP
-259 PQGEPQPALPQV
+259 PQGEPQPVPPQAPEGV
-271 PDAASTPAPLPELA
+271 SGPAPLPELA
-285 RHDYPEWN
+285 RHDYPEWH
-293 YRLDRARDKWCTV
+293 YRLDRARDNWCTV
-306 IERAVPPALA
+306 IERAVPPGVV
-316 SAPTL
+316 SAPL
-321 PARTPLR
+321 RPARAPLR
-328 LARSRRLDRSQRIR
+328 LACSRRLDRSQRIR

-356 EIFIDRRLG
+356 EVFIDRRLG

-373 RRNGRALP
+373 RRHGRAAP

-413 ALLMHALCDRED
+413 ALLMEALRDRED

-439 VNYLRLLDFGQPV
+439 VNYLRLLEFGQPV
-452 PAAPAAV
+452 PPDPLAV

-478 TARLA
+478 TAWLA

-501 DIDVFDP
+501 DIDVFDA
-508 RHLLEDA
+508 RHLVEDA
-515 ARAVVE
+515 AHAVVE

-539 AEVRRIFGYGGY
+539 ADVRRIFGHGGY
-551 RIVDDPARLTAA
+551 RIVDDPARLGAL
-563 LARSYADLIDG
+563 LARSYAELADT

>member
-1 LNRPSELPAAWWPA
+1 M
-15 AGANSLA
+15 AGVDSPA

-36 IEDGDVQAMDR
+36 IDDGDVQALER

-57 VLHGATLLLPG
+57 VLHGATLLLPE
-68 APPAWAASGATD
+68 ALPAWAALEGARGE
-80 AAAPWDERLH
+80 ALQH

-101 GHLRHSPRRQPAG
+101 GHLRHSPRHQPAG

-131 VDHLLMRR
+131 VDRLLMRR
-139 HPGVGR
+139 HPGLKR
-145 LYRCLL
+145 LFRHLL
-151 RCQPALP
+151 RTQPELP

-195 AARLDDAEAFR
+195 AGRRLDDAEAFR
-206 ELVSVLANDLGQ
+206 EVVSVLANDLGQ

-234 HDDNNHLWAH
+234 HDDNSHLWAH
-244 GADAEQAETTLRSPP
+244 SADAEQAETTLRHPP
-259 PQGEPQPALPQV
+259 PQGAPQPAPPQA
-271 PDAASTPAPLPELA
+271 PEAASDPAPLPELA
-285 RHDYPEWN
+285 HHDYPEWH
-293 YRLDRARDKWCTV
+293 YRLDRARHNWCTV
-306 IERAVPPALA
+306 IERAVPPAVA
-316 SAPTL
+316 DAPP
-321 PARTPLR
+321 PAARAPLR
-328 LARSRRLDRSQRIR
+328 LARSRHLDRSQRIR
-342 RQWEG
+342 RQWDG

-356 EIFIDRRLG
+356 EVFIDRRLG

-373 RRNGRALP
+373 RRNGGTVP

-393 STADLQ
+393 STRDLQ

-413 ALLMHALCDRED
+413 ALLMDALRDRED

-452 PAAPAAV
+452 PTDPAAV
-459 LGAARP
+459 LGSARP

-483 KETSAQRTLLVLS
+483 KETSAHRTLLVLS

-501 DIDVFDP
+501 DIDVFDA
-508 RHLLEDA
+508 RHLVEDA
-515 ARAVVE
+515 AHAVVE

-539 AEVRRIFGYGGY
+539 ADVRRIFGYGGY
-551 RIVDDPARLTAA
+551 RIVDDPARLATA
-563 LARSYADLIDG
+563 LARTYAELIDG

>member
-1 LNRPSELPAAWWPA
+1 ME
-15 AGANSLA
+15 GADSLA

-36 IEDGDVQAMDR
+36 LDDGDVQALER

-57 VLHGATLLLPG
+57 VLHGATLLLPE
-68 APPAWAASGATD
+68 ASPEWAARG
-80 AAAPWDERLH
+80 EGLQH

-101 GHLRHSPRRQPAG
+101 GHLRHSPHRQPVG

-120 LALAGAIEDVR
+120 LALSAAVEDVR
-131 VDHLLMRR
+131 VDRLLMRR
-139 HPGVGR
+139 HPGIGR
-145 LYRCLL
+145 LFRHLL
-151 RCQPALP
+151 CSQPQLP
-158 QVGFEALVAR
+158 QGGFEALVAR

-177 ADDDNAWVRK
+177 TDDDNAWVRK
-187 GRALFEAQ
+187 GRMLFEAQ
-195 AARLDDAEAFR
+195 AGRLDDADAFR
-206 ELVSVLANDLGQ
+206 DVVSVLANDLGQ

-234 HDDNNHLWAH
+234 HDDNSHLWAH
-244 GADAEQAETTLRSPP
+244 GADAEQAETPLRRPP
-259 PQGEPQPALPQV
+259 PQGAPQSAPPQA
-271 PDAASTPAPLPELA
+271 PEAASDPTPLPELA
-285 RHDYPEWN
+285 RHDYPEWH
-293 YRLDRARDKWCTV
+293 YCLDRARDNWCTV
-306 IERAVPPALA
+306 IERTVPPALA
-316 SAPTL
+316 SAPTP
-321 PARTPLR
+321 PARALLR

-356 EIFIDRRLG
+356 EVFIDRRLG

-373 RRNGRALP
+373 RRNGRAVP

-393 STADLQ
+393 STGEVQA
-399 PCGRSVLDLEREAA
+399 CGRSLLDQEREAA
-413 ALLMHALCDRED
+413 ALLMDALRDHED

-439 VNYLRLLDFGQPV
+439 VNYLRLLDFGQPMPAD
-452 PAAPAAV
+452 PAAM

-483 KETSAQRTLLVLS
+483 QESSAQRTLLVLS

-501 DIDVFDP
+501 DIDVFDA
-508 RHLLEDA
+508 RHLVEDA

-539 AEVRRIFGYGGY
+539 IDVRRIFGHTGY
-551 RIVDDPARLTAA
+551 RIVDDPARLADVLSHT
-563 LARSYADLIDG
+563 YAELT
-574 R
+574 RTP

>member
-1 LNRPSELPAAWWPA
+1 MAAID
-15 AGANSLA
+15 SLA
-22 PRLAALGHV
+22 PRLATLGHV

-36 IEDGDVQAMDR
+36 IEDGEVQALDR

-57 VLHGATLLLPG
+57 VLHGATLLLPE
-68 APPAWAASGATD
+68 APPAWAASGTTEG
-80 AAAPWDERLH
+80 AAAGAAPGDTLLH

-131 VDHLLMRR
+131 VDRLLMRR
-139 HPGVGR
+139 HPGLKR
-145 LYRCLL
+145 LFRRLL
-151 RCQPALP
+151 HGQRELP

-177 ADDDNAWVRK
+177 TDDDNAWVRK

-234 HDDNNHLWAH
+234 HDDNSHLWAH
-244 GADAEQAETTLRSPP
+244 GADAEQAETTLRRPP
-259 PQGEPQPALPQV
+259 PQGEPQPAPPQA
-271 PDAASTPAPLPELA
+271 PEAAAEPMPLPELA
-285 RHDYPEWN
+285 RHDYPEWH
-293 YRLDRARDKWCTV
+293 YRLDRARDNWCTV

-316 SAPTL
+316 SAPTQ

-356 EIFIDRRLG
+356 EVFIDRRLG

-373 RRNGRALP
+373 RRNGRTVP

-399 PCGRSVLDLEREAA
+399 PCGRSVLDLECEAA
-413 ALLMHALCDRED
+413 ALLMDALRDRED

-452 PAAPAAV
+452 PADPAVV

-478 TARLA
+478 TARLT
-483 KETSAQRTLLVLS
+483 KEASAQRTLLVMS

-501 DIDVFDP
+501 DIDVFDA
-508 RHLLEDA
+508 RHLVEDA
-515 ARAVVE
+515 ARAVLE
-521 ARRKGVRCFC
+521 ARRKSVRCFC

-539 AEVRRIFGYGGY
+539 TDVRRIFGHDGY
-551 RIVDDPARLTAA
+551 RIVDDPARLAST
-563 LARSYADLIDG
+563 LARSYAELTARG
-574 R
+574 